1 MFHDSPNANPHLTN
15 NSTTP
20 GGQLTTDLENMV
32 NLSAT
37 SKSTPSTLKSTYTEL
52 SDLNVIDPEPG
63 FELNTK
69 DEELDE
75 GLFTVMPS
83 SDQITQK
90 SLTETMSSS
99 PDPPLSHPWL
109 KPSSTKP
116 KGKSVIAADF
126 MQLAE
131 KEHSLLEQDSW
142 FQHKESMVALESRRL
157 KEEHKLLKLKF
168 CVQSANQAQGFT
180 DPFAAGPS
188 AAPHRVWP
196 PFAFD
201 PPVSTSPLSQLHLP
215 DYNPDLLPK

>member
-90 SLTETMSSS
+90 SLADETMSSS
-99 PDPPLSHPWL
+99 PDPPLSHPQLKSSSTNQKGSLLSLLISCSWL
-109 KPSSTKP
+109 KRSK
-116 KGKSVIAADF
+116 VY
-126 MQLAE
+126 L
-131 KEHSLLEQDSW
+131 
-142 FQHKESMVALESRRL
+142 SRIVSFGTR
-157 KEEHKLLKLKF
+157 
-168 CVQSANQAQGFT
+168 
-180 DPFAAGPS
+180 
-188 AAPHRVWP
+188 RVWW
-196 PFAFD
+196 
-201 PPVSTSPLSQLHLP
+201 HW
-215 DYNPDLLPK
+215 N

>member
-90 SLTETMSSS
+90 LLTETMSSS

-131 KEHSLLEQDSW
+131 KEHSLLEQDSQFW
-142 FQHKESMVALESRRL
+142 HKESMVALESRRL
-157 KEEHKLLKLKF
+157 KEECKLLKLKF
-168 CVQSANQAQGFT
+168 RMQSANQAQGFT
-180 DPFAAGPS
+180 NPFAAGPS
-188 AAPHRVWP
+188 AALHRVWP
-196 PFAFD
+196 PFTFD
-201 PPVSTSPLSQLHLP
+201 LPVSTSPLSQSHLP